1 MYSYLQQALPRVVI
15 HRTQIVDKK
24 WKLRVQFSPT
34 KENRVHQTA
43 VFKSGLEQKLPVTE
57 CLVYCVCVLFFMAKS
72 VKFPHSPILH
82 YASSSWIEKTRTKTI
97 HCHRENIFLFQ

>member
-15 HRTQIVDKK
+15 NRTQVVDKK
-24 WKLRVQFSPT
+24 WKLRVQSSPT

-43 VFKSGLEQKLPVTE
+43 VFKSGLEQKLRVTE
-57 CLVYCVCVLFFMAKS
+57 CLVCCVCVLFFMAKS
-72 VKFPHSPILH
+72 VKFPHSFILH
-82 YASSSWIEKTRTKTI
+82 YAFNSWIEKTRTKTI